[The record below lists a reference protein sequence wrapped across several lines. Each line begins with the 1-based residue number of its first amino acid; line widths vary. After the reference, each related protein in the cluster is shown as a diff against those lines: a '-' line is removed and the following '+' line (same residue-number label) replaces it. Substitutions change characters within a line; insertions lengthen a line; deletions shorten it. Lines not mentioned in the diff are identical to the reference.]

1 MLDSNEM
8 DWVSLVVNFITL
20 ERYNTLQERQNLISA
35 LLPTL
40 NGLKTVALVNWNSQV
55 GLNYY
60 PEL

>member
-8 DWVSLVVNFITL
+8 DWVSLGVNFITL
-20 ERYNTLQERQNLISA
+20 EKYNKFQEKQNLISN

-55 GLNYY
+55 GLSYY

>member
-1 MLDSNEM
+1 M
-8 DWVSLVVNFITL
+8 DWVSLGVNFITL
-20 ERYNTLQERQNLISA
+20 EKYNTFQEKQNLISN

-55 GLNYY
+55 GLSYY

>member
-8 DWVSLVVNFITL
+8 DWVSLGVNFITL
-20 ERYNTLQERQNLISA
+20 EKYNTFQEKQNLISN

-55 GLNYY
+55 GLSYY